1 MQFHAGWKGRGPFAL
16 VARALAGGALGLAL
30 ISMPATTRGQAAARP
45 VHISATSRNAALDWD
60 RQIGR
65 LADAGTLRLAKSRPD
80 TVMDGRTHDRFDQ
93 YYGAARVFGAQLVR
107 QRDGAQAVSVFGTV
121 HPDIAIDA
129 TPALT
134 LEQARDRAVE
144 IRRPRAAGSRA
155 RAARP
160 AARGR
165 RCAVRAGV
173 AGGRGHARRRLQP
186 LHRREDRR
194 RSPAHHRTS
203 RPSPPSAAAAARSAT
218 KRRSASIASART
230 YFADDRLR
238 PPTIVTL
245 DMRGNLARTINILEG
260 FINPAQSDIASDTDN
275 NWTDTPVVDAHVYL
289 GWTYDYFFKRFGRR
303 GLDNNDR
310 PIRAIVHPVSRADV
324 FQHINDDE
332 IFGTFYLNAF
342 WCGEC
347 GGGMM
352 MFGEGLPP
360 NFTVDVAY
368 FSAAL
373 DVVGH
378 ELTHGVTEYSSNLI
392 YQGESG
398 ALNEAF
404 SDMMG
409 ASVEFFFQPT
419 RADWLIAR
427 RHRDRRSGPRA
438 FARGSAAASAI
449 PITTASATPVPRT
462 TAASTSIRRSRAT
475 RSTSRSRAAR
485 TARPAARCRAWASR
499 IASRSRRCSI
509 ARSCSCCRRT
519 RRSRSRVRRRC
530 RPRRISMAEAV
541 LHSALSARRGT
552 RSVFSSPHTRRR
564 RS

>member
-1 MQFHAGWKGRGPFAL
+1 MQFHAGFAGRRPFAFM
-16 VARALAGGALGLAL
+16 ARAFAGGALGLAL

-65 LADAGTLRLAKSRPD
+65 YTDAGTLRLAKSRPD

-107 QRDGAQAVSVFGTV
+107 QSDGAQAVSVFGTI

-134 LEQARDRAVE
+134 IEQARAKAVALTGGQLLPDREPELLVLPREGDNAPYVLVWQVHVATRGDVFSLFVDAKTGGEVQRITHIKTQSAV
-144 IRRPRAAGSRA
+144 GS
-155 RAARP
+155 
-160 AARGR
+160 
-165 RCAVRAGV
+165 
-173 AGGRGHARRRLQP
+173 GRGAFGD
-186 LHRREDRR
+186 EKKISVN
-194 RSPAHHRTS
+194 RSGGA
-203 RPSPPSAAAAARSAT
+203 
-218 KRRSASIASART
+218 

-245 DMRGNLARTINILEG
+245 DMRGNLTRTLNVLEG
-260 FINPAQSDIASDTDN
+260 FTNAAQSDIASDTDN
-275 NWTDTPVVDAHVYL
+275 NWTDAPTVDAHVYL

-303 GLDNNDR
+303 GLDNNDH
-310 PIRAIVHPVSRADV
+310 PIRAMVHPVSRSDV
-324 FQHINDDE
+324 FDHIDNDD

-347 GGGMM
+347 AGGMM

-360 NFTVDVAY
+360 NFTVDVGY

-378 ELTHGVTEYSSNLI
+378 ELTHGVTDFSSNLI

-419 RADWLIAR
+419 RADWLMAEDIAIVDAGLARSLEDPR
-427 RHRDRRSGPRA
+427 RLGDPDHYSIRYTGAEDNGGVHINSTIASHAFYLAIQGGTNRTSGRSVQGVGFDNREQIEKVFYRA
-438 FARGSAAASAI
+438 FVFLMPPNATFAVARQATLQAA
-449 PITTASATPVPRT
+449 TD
-462 TAASTSIRRSRAT
+462 
-475 RSTSRSRAAR
+475 
-485 TARPAARCRAWASR
+485 
-499 IASRSRRCSI
+499 
-509 ARSCSCCRRT
+509 
-519 RRSRSRVRRRC
+519 
-530 RPRRISMAEAV
+530 
-541 LHSALSARRGT
+541 LHGG
-552 RSVFSSPHTRRR
+552 SSPAFRAV
-564 RS
+564 SQAWDAVGVQ

>member
-16 VARALAGGALGLAL
+16 VARGLAGGALGLTL

-60 RQIGR
+60 HQIGR

-107 QRDGAQAVSVFGTV
+107 QSDGAQAVSVFGTV

-134 LEQARDRAVE
+134 LEQARERAVAITAGRVLPDRE
-144 IRRPRAAGSRA
+144 PELLVLPREGGDSAPYLLVWQVSVATRGDVFSLFIDAKTGAEVQRITHIKPQSAVGS
-155 RAARP
+155 
-160 AARGR
+160 
-165 RCAVRAGV
+165 
-173 AGGRGHARRRLQP
+173 GRGAFGDEKKISVNRVG
-186 LHRREDRR
+186 
-194 RSPAHHRTS
+194 S
-203 RPSPPSAAAAARSAT
+203 
-218 KRRSASIASART
+218 T

-245 DMRGNLARTINILEG
+245 DMRGNLPRTINILEG

-275 NWTDTPVVDAHVYL
+275 NWTDTPVLDAHVYL

-324 FQHINDDE
+324 FQYINDEE
-332 IFGTFYLNAF
+332 IFGTYYLNAF

-347 GGGMM
+347 GGGTM

-360 NFTVDVAY
+360 NFNFDVAY

-378 ELTHGVTEYSSNLI
+378 ELAHGVTDFSSNLI

-419 RADWLIAR
+419 RADWLMGEDLAILEAGLAR
-427 RHRDRRSGPRA
+427 SLEDPRRLGAPDHY
-438 FARGSAAASAI
+438 
-449 PITTASATPVPRT
+449 
-462 TAASTSIRRSRAT
+462 SIRYT
-475 RSTSRSRAAR
+475 GPEDNGGVHINST
-485 TARPAARCRAWASR
+485 
-499 IASRSRRCSI
+499 IASHAFYLAI
-509 ARSCSCCRRT
+509 QGGTNRT
-519 RRSRSRVRRRC
+519 S
-530 RPRRISMAEAV
+530 
-541 LHSALSARRGT
+541 G
-552 RSVFSSPHTRRR
+552 RSVQGVGFENREQIEKVFYRGFVFLLPPNARFAVARQATLQAATDLYGGSSPAFRAV
-564 RS
+564 SQAWDAVGVQ